1 MGGGDLETKG
11 WQWGKEACE
20 ADKDDTLLPL
30 QKLSSPH
37 LLFLSCMVTI
47 LLGRKSL
54 SRNDCDITLILTP
67 QQIIVSVHWKEK
79 WRSLGKRLMSSLHPV
94 QSVLLLPILSPHPTA
109 DILKAVHAY

>member
-20 ADKDDTLLPL
+20 ADKGDTLLPL

-54 SRNDCDITLILTP
+54 SRNDCDITLISMP

-94 QSVLLLPILSPHPTA
+94 QSVPPAPPRPYSTT
-109 DILKAVHAY
+109 DILK